1 MLLTLIALPGH
12 ERLPSWLPGR
22 RRSQQ
27 EVCGAVNKTISL
39 VRPISG
45 LWKPAASSPAERD
58 LGNISGWLLQSQDI
72 DLSLAL
78 PQRVG
83 RLDLGCHK
91 TMEALERESLTGSRG
106 GGCGLERWLFNHT
119 HTPPLLLTYSVR
131 PYSER
136 PCCKLRGVIVL
147 APSLSP
153 SKFLIGS

>member
-1 MLLTLIALPGH
+1 M
-12 ERLPSWLPGR
+12 
-22 RRSQQ
+22 
-27 EVCGAVNKTISL
+27 CGAVNKTISL

-91 TMEALERESLTGSRG
+91 TMEALERESLTGAGVGWG
-106 GGCGLERWLFNHT
+106 GVGGLRKAGCLITHT
-119 HTPPLLLTYSVR
+119 HLLFCSH
-131 PYSER
+131 
-136 PCCKLRGVIVL
+136 IQ
-147 APSLSP
+147 
-153 SKFLIGS
+153 